1 MLKQG
6 EQPEDVARF
15 CLTSVRDTVFEM
27 TAFARKQYGQ
37 LPVLYAGGV
46 MSNQWMREKL
56 LSAGDVY
63 FAEPAFSCDNAVGA
77 AIYAALQAEESET
90 WQF

>member
-1 MLKQG
+1 M
-6 EQPEDVARF
+6 
-15 CLTSVRDTVFEM
+15 TSVRDTVFEM
-27 TAFARKQYGQ
+27 TASARKQYGQ

>member
-1 MLKQG
+1 
-6 EQPEDVARF
+6 
-15 CLTSVRDTVFEM
+15 
-27 TAFARKQYGQ
+27 
-37 LPVLYAGGV
+37 

>member
-1 MLKQG
+1 MFG
-6 EQPEDVARF
+6 
-15 CLTSVRDTVFEM
+15 TVFEISLCKR
-27 TAFARKQYGQ
+27 T
-37 LPVLYAGGV
+37 LPVLYAGGR
-46 MSNQWMREKL
+46 NQWMREKL

-77 AIYAALQAEESET
+77 AIYAALQAEGSET

>member
-6 EQPEDVARF
+6 EQPENVARF

-77 AIYAALQAEESET
+77 AIYAALQAEGSET